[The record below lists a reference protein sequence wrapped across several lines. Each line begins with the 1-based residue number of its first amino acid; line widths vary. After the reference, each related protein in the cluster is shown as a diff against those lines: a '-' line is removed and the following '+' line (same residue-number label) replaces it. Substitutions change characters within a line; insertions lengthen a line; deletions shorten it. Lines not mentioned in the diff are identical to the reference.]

1 MDKTSYALGL
11 SFGQMLRQ
19 QGVKG
24 INYNDFAAGIEAMC
38 EGKQPEISLDE
49 ARILL
54 NEYANKV
61 EEEQKKQF
69 AEVKK
74 VNEDFL
80 VENKK
85 REGIITTA
93 SGLQYEVLAEGNGE
107 KPTTKDRVKVHY
119 EGKLIDGTIFDSSV
133 KRGEPAVFGLTQVIS
148 GWTEALQ
155 LMNVGSK
162 YRLYLPSNL
171 AYGEQGAGE
180 IKPFSTLIFEVELL
194 GIEK

>member
-11 SFGQMLRQ
+11 SFGQMLHQ

-24 INYNDFAAGIEAMC
+24 INYSDFAAGIEAMC
-38 EGKQPEISLDE
+38 EGKQPAIELNE
-49 ARILL
+49 ARTLL

-61 EEEQKKQF
+61 EEEQKKQY
-69 AEVKK
+69 AEVKTL
-74 VNEDFL
+74 NENWL
-80 VENKK
+80 AENKK

-93 SGLQYEVLAEGNGE
+93 SGLQYEILTEGNGE
-107 KPTTKDRVKVHY
+107 KPTVQDRVKVHY
-119 EGKLIDGTIFDSSV
+119 EGKLIDGTIFDSSIR
-133 KRGEPAVFGLTQVIS
+133 RGEPTVFGLTQVIS

-155 LMNVGSK
+155 LMAVGSK

-180 IKPFSTLIFEVELL
+180 IKPFSTLIFDVELL

>member
-38 EGKQPEISLDE
+38 EGKQPESSLDE

-85 REGIITTA
+85 REGVITTA
-93 SGLQYEVLAEGNGE
+93 SGLQYEIISEGNGE

-119 EGKLIDGTIFDSSV
+119 EGKLIDGTVFDSSIR
-133 KRGEPAVFGLTQVIS
+133 RGEPAVFGLTQVIS